1 MKSETGSHTEGKE
14 EERAGVSRTAIKY
27 IQEKQPVIPAHVL
40 LAEASPMAGRD
51 LQAGEEVHVHGVPG
65 LRRGAREQLFR

>member
-1 MKSETGSHTEGKE
+1 M
-14 EERAGVSRTAIKY
+14 AIKY
-27 IQEKQPVIPAHVL
+27 VQEKQPVIPAHVL

-65 LRRGAREQLFR
+65 LRRAAREQLSR